1 MLEPTTGRN
10 WLRMLGRFLLAS
22 AIGNLASEVVQF
34 PLYTLWHT
42 GTAYEIALMVL
53 HCAAG
58 DVLIAFVAVVAAL
71 LAVGSPSWP
80 QQRFAAVMLGTVD
93 TQRQSLSWRCL
104 MDEQANGTAAKPRS
118 YTEDYKR
125 QVVDLVTSTGRTASS
140 VAAEVGLH
148 HTLVSQWIRRYGQA
162 NRTAPAAATRP
173 AASALLKPVP
183 VPTADQAAEIAR
195 LRRENE
201 RLRMER
207 DILKRG
213 IAIFA
218 VPSR

>member
-1 MLEPTTGRN
+1 
-10 WLRMLGRFLLAS
+10 
-22 AIGNLASEVVQF
+22 
-34 PLYTLWHT
+34 
-42 GTAYEIALMVL
+42 
-53 HCAAG
+53 
-58 DVLIAFVAVVAAL
+58 
-71 LAVGSPSWP
+71 
-80 QQRFAAVMLGTVD
+80 
-93 TQRQSLSWRCL
+93 
-104 MDEQANGTAAKPRS
+104 MDEQTKGTATKPRS

-148 HTLVSQWIRRYGQA
+148 HTLVSRWIRRYGQA
-162 NRTAPAAATRP
+162 SSAAPATAARP
-173 AASALLKPVP
+173 AAPLLKPVP

>member
-1 MLEPTTGRN
+1 
-10 WLRMLGRFLLAS
+10 
-22 AIGNLASEVVQF
+22 
-34 PLYTLWHT
+34 
-42 GTAYEIALMVL
+42 
-53 HCAAG
+53 
-58 DVLIAFVAVVAAL
+58 
-71 LAVGSPSWP
+71 
-80 QQRFAAVMLGTVD
+80 
-93 TQRQSLSWRCL
+93 

-148 HTLVSQWIRRYGQA
+148 HTLVSRWIRRYGSPNKA
-162 NRTAPAAATRP
+162 GVALAARP
-173 AASALLKPVP
+173 TAASLLKPVP
-183 VPTADQAAEIAR
+183 VSTADQAAEIAR